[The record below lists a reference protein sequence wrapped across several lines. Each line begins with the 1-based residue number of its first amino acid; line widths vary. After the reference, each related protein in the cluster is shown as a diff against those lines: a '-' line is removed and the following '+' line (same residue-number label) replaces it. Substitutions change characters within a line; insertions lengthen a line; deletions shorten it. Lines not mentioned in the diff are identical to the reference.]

1 MGSSSPSGSGPGCS
15 TERGSRLESSSGLG
29 RPRAGW
35 RAVRGA
41 SCTISV
47 GPPCATWCGPES
59 RNGVAMQLSGHRT
72 RSVFERYNVT
82 SEGDFREAAR
92 KLTGIIPGTIQA
104 QPAPTEGDGRRQP
117 APNHGQDRSENGG
130 TPGRDRTCDLRI
142 RSPSLCP
149 TELRARRSPRSPA
162 APSDGAPR
170 GEAGVSEGI

>member
-1 MGSSSPSGSGPGCS
+1 MTPELRGLRVAQWERTRVFHRKGQPIGEFKRAWATACRVAGCPG
-15 TERGSRLESSSGLG
+15 RLVHDL
-29 RPRAGW
+29 RRTAVRNMVRAGVSE
-35 RAVRGA
+35 R
-41 SCTISV
+41 
-47 GPPCATWCGPES
+47 
-59 RNGVAMQLSGHRT
+59 VAMQLSGHRT

-149 TELRARRSPRSPA
+149 TELRARPVP
-162 APSDGAPR
+162 P
-170 GEAGVSEGI
+170 EVGVSEGI

>member
-1 MGSSSPSGSGPGCS
+1 MTPELRGLLVAQWERTRVFHRKGQPIGEFKRAWATACRVAGCPG
-15 TERGSRLESSSGLG
+15 RLVHDL
-29 RPRAGW
+29 RRTAVRNMVRAGVSE
-35 RAVRGA
+35 R
-41 SCTISV
+41 
-47 GPPCATWCGPES
+47 
-59 RNGVAMQLSGHRT
+59 VAMQLSGHRT

-149 TELRARRSPRSPA
+149 TELRARPV
-162 APSDGAPR
+162 PS
-170 GEAGVSEGI
+170 EVGVSEGI